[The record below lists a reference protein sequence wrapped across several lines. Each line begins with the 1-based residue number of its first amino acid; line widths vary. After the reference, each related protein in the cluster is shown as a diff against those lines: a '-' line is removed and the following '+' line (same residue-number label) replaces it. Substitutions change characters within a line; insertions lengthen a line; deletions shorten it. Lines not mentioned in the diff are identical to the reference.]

1 MIDAFVTHSIRDGIG
16 TLIFGHPAGNSLP
29 SSLLNQ
35 INEGLQALKQDDAVR
50 VIVIESEGKK
60 AFCGGASLAELK
72 TLKTLE
78 DATSFFMGFATVIN
92 TLRQIDKFVVIR
104 VQGKAVG
111 GAIGLIAAADYAIAN
126 EEASIK
132 LSELSIGIG
141 PYVIEPAVSR
151 KIGKTAFGQ
160 LSLAAHDW
168 KSAHWAYQK
177 GLYAE
182 VYPSTLALDNAV
194 QSFAQRLSQYAPD
207 AMKQL
212 KKLHWKDT
220 NHWDTLLPENAKI
233 TGQLAISPFTK
244 TVLNT
249 L

>member
-1 MIDAFVTHSIRDGIG
+1 MEAFVTHSIKEGIG
-16 TLIFGHPAGNSLP
+16 ALTFGHPAGNSLP
-29 SSLLNQ
+29 SLLLNQ
-35 INEGLQALKQDDAVR
+35 IAEALQVLQNDKDVR
-50 VIVIESEGKK
+50 VIVIQSQGNK

-72 TLKTLE
+72 TLNTQE
-78 DATSFFMGFATVIN
+78 EATAFFMGFATVMN
-92 TLRQIDKFVVIR
+92 TLRQIDKFVVAR

-111 GAIGLIAAADYAIAN
+111 GAIGLIAAADYAIAH

-151 KIGKTAFGQ
+151 KIGTTAFGH
-160 LSLAAHDW
+160 LSLAANEW
-168 KSAHWAYQK
+168 KSALWAHQR

-182 VYPSTLALDNAV
+182 VCPSTQALDTAV
-194 QSFAQRLSQYAPD
+194 HAFAQRLSNYAPE

-220 NHWDTLLPENAKI
+220 SHWATLLPENAKI
-233 TGQLAISPFTK
+233 TGQLALSPYTK
-244 TVLNT
+244 AVLNT